1 MVHGWWIN
9 CLMIGRKIPLIW
21 NRMAFYEHDGA
32 DSESPQLLDRR
43 QFCPRDNTGFQ
54 QGWNIDSMVSVIY
67 IMVSV
72 IVRPIRKDGKT
83 SLNLNLSLKASR

>member
-1 MVHGWWIN
+1 MN
-9 CLMIGRKIPLIW
+9 CLVIGRKIPLIW

-54 QGWNIDSMVSVIY
+54 QG
-67 IMVSV
+67 
-72 IVRPIRKDGKT
+72 
-83 SLNLNLSLKASR
+83 